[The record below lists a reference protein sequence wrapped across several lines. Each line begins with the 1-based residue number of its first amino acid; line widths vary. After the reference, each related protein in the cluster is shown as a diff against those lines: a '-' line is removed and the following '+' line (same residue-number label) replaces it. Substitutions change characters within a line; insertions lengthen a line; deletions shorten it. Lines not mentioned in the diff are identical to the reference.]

1 MRRAQL
7 RLRQLGTIVAI
18 AIFVAAAAISSL
30 PASHTAGTDVRAAAA
45 LSLGDRPAPGGIR
58 WRRLV

>member
-1 MRRAQL
+1 MPRAQL

-30 PASHTAGTDVRAAAA
+30 PGSHPAGPGVRAAAEF
-45 LSLGDRPAPGGIR
+45 SLGARPAPGGIR
-58 WRRLV
+58 WRRV